1 MGPISVGSLTR
12 NMRTVP
18 LAMVA
23 LLLPAISLLA
33 SDITLNQTSIDHG
46 HEWEQIQLWSS
57 RYMRI
62 NQPGNQMDF
71 LVDFTQGVSYYIDHD
86 KKLIQK
92 MNWDDL
98 EIAEKVLGEKLKN
111 LPPLIQKALGA
122 NDAPV
127 SVVDQG
133 SEIILDRECH
143 KWKIVVGPAT
153 IETSNDPSF
162 TPPVP
167 AIPYQRFLRLH
178 TVIGQ
183 PQTNAAPLLKAGEEL
198 ARVRG
203 LALKYRIVLP
213 IAGQT
218 TTITTHIEEGPIPP
232 SAFEL
237 PSDYQVEDSGKKVL
251 ENLGVY
257 VSHSVPVSQVQPCSG
272 I

>member
-1 MGPISVGSLTR
+1 
-12 NMRTVP
+12 MRTVLP
-18 LAMVA
+18 SILAIMLSA
-23 LLLPAISLLA
+23 ASLLA
-33 SDITLNQTSIDHG
+33 ADLTLTQTGVGHG

-62 NQPGNQMDF
+62 NQPGNQVDF
-71 LVDFTQGVSYYIDHD
+71 LVDFTQGVSYHIDHD

-98 EIAEKVLGEKLKN
+98 EIAAKVLGEKLKN

-143 KWKIVVGPAT
+143 KWKIVGGPAT
-153 IETSNDPSF
+153 IETSNDPSI

-198 ARVRG
+198 TRVQG
-203 LALKYRIVLP
+203 LALKYCIVLP

-218 TTITTHIEEGPIPP
+218 TTLTTHIEEGPIPP